1 MEYNKSIDTT
11 DFVYNTKTNGD
22 PGRSGVTADFIK
34 TISKNNTVSASS
46 PVTADWLKKNRKS
59 INDFVVNVDRNTIS
73 DFRKSLTD
81 AESWQTQDKMDDT
94 IRKTEVLYKS
104 GLLDIGEK
112 EYNEIINGLKNNKEI
127 FGQFSEETYNMLKDM
142 GGYLTYNEVQDSIL
156 RIKQSMSLSDDENHK
171 RMLRKRLNFLEN
183 YQENVGF
190 TDSGYYDEQI
200 RQIKA
205 KKQKLLDEQ
214 NVLALLKHTSPEY
227 YKRHG
232 EITDELGEVTSKLE
246 ELEAQRYTAKMQ
258 ESVEENKKYFP
269 RVETFFGLG
278 EDDPL
283 EKRLQAAYEL
293 KEMDKY
299 MSRPDFQTVLADI
312 GKVKEANA
320 AGFYNDNAKGSD
332 GFWDLN
338 YLYVNRYMPEEL
350 QTAYKALQ
358 NFDEETLDMLFDSAH
373 DAFSRLAT
381 SNMLQAERDVYNYIH
396 ATEGQEAA
404 TAFLDKYVKPRITG
418 EIADEVREEAETL
431 AKESPVAAWTLSVG
445 NKALLEPIEG
455 MTNLAHMAIDPE
467 GYNENWV
474 AHEQTFI
481 QTNTIRQTQ
490 SEALGNIGGM
500 IYNVGT
506 GVVDLGLELATSKI
520 TSTYLGA
527 LGAVDKIG
535 SLKSTANKATKGGQ
549 FYYTDKAAYDRIT
562 GWVKQTISS
571 SKIAGETLSDAR
583 ARGLS
588 GTQAIG
594 EALSMA
600 AIEWATEHIG
610 IDNLLKADAS
620 VIRTMISEGME
631 EGLSAIADP
640 IVDAWIAGD
649 KSKWKISVR
658 NYINEG
664 KNYNDAVSLAF
675 RDVVGDVVYEAGLG
689 ALTGGVFKGSM
700 KLVGNLFGNSQIP
713 KSAVWI
719 RTDTEKTKANASA
732 SIRKWGSITMKRNDV
747 GDIYIDSKKQLSA
760 VEASLTGQE
769 AAAVASI
776 RKVVRN
782 GKVVNEHTEQG
793 KALYRI
799 AGAAEGD
806 VVLYTPM
813 RMVGDDRGA
822 LHSVAVR
829 LSQAGAIGKYE
840 VSGVILDG
848 DVLLNLEWSVKSPLV
863 MENESLYTGNT
874 ETDGTR
880 YSLNGAVDNVDY
892 DALEKY
898 DSRTYANSGWVTVNR
913 VLTGKELKKI
923 NSQFADAVANGFQY
937 PKTSSGEIIITVGDA
952 DGDANKLVYIS
963 GTLENPIISKIV
975 QINPSDTSDISA
987 IRQNIIDME
996 VEGYVNIWDIVA
1008 SVFGEEV
1015 FRIQSSDD
1023 FRSYRE
1029 LKGARQDRQSN
1040 DFINRDHQQRNTGGR
1055 SGTENPAGDRGTVTD
1070 TGITED
1076 SLASN
1081 DGPGTELYTKNE
1093 ENPQQTEAQHMG
1105 SNGVR
1110 MQSVPTHDIKQENGA
1125 SQNFQSAQQEDFS
1138 GEETTSINLEDKT
1151 DYPYNMQTVIQE
1163 YIDSTNEDVLQYA
1176 EQCRE
1181 DKSTE
1186 NRRVPIGTVSNRQAE
1201 DMANLLGVDFSGF
1214 ENTLDKSAL
1223 NHIEKRHGINGTA
1236 DSSMSDLRDVARA
1249 GYILS
1254 DYDSV
1259 EITRSADGNEKYSK
1273 QFRDKNND
1281 PAPLLKFTKKINGTY
1296 YAVVA
1301 CPDSKWK
1308 KIWLVSAYITK
1319 NSSPVTQEVDVTS
1332 PNLNVQNG
1340 LASPDATTDSIPESS
1355 ENVNSNAVRDRRAEI
1370 GVNPSEMDTIFNS
1383 MGEWQQ
1389 QKVLTTLEKN
1399 TGTHILLDETL
1410 EADGEYDSATKTIRI
1425 NPNRATPV
1433 TVIKHELTHFIEN
1446 SGMLYQD
1453 LMNYAM
1459 KSRAFSEWLE
1469 SKGYTIETIGDMRKE
1484 LADRYAKHGEQLDV
1498 RPGASADQEILANFV
1513 AEKLFTDLDALCAL
1527 KSQKPRLFN
1536 RFRAWLSRRLRG
1548 YKGTPVEK
1556 ELRRMEQMFSQA
1568 VERAQGV
1575 SVDGQKKYSVQKDS
1589 LGNDV
1594 VVVDTDQG
1602 IFVGA
1607 DPSEYSRIVRTYFN
1621 EHFKG
1626 VTLPLGNGSDA
1637 VSMSKKL
1644 PGEYAYPHTVLGKD
1658 TPEYRVKMKAITELD
1673 NLLLTAKNYYHAK
1686 DTKGNPE
1693 ATLGWD
1699 YYDVEFL
1706 CDGMQVTG
1714 LINIANS
1721 EKGRVFYDITKIK
1734 VAPAIS
1740 EKYVTLLAHSPSA
1753 SQEATDTF
1761 RIAQNSQGVNTKYT
1775 QNGTK
1780 KFIAPDTTTETPG
1793 DQLTDAELLEQL
1805 RKRGLSAA
1813 QNPLQIAQLKPDDAD
1828 TTPALRGNGNV
1839 NTKGDG
1845 ESAFADSV
1853 QGASIF
1859 SDELKQ
1865 LAAEDTNITRYDAI
1879 TNKETMVAAN
1889 KRINEGGKSF
1899 VEKLQNKGAEFYTSD
1914 DIAASIIL
1922 ISRYEKIGD
1931 HQSALFMLEKIRE
1944 AGTIAGQTVQTLSL
1958 LSRLTPEGMLAYA
1971 QKELS
1976 QAYKAMV
1983 EGKTSKWIR
1992 DNADRF
1998 QLTDEDAEFILQRTW
2013 QAAQLPKGRDKN
2025 IRLAEI
2031 AERIRSKIP
2040 QEKGQAFKAWQRT
2053 AMLLNPKTQLR
2064 NIIGNATMAPVF
2076 VASDTVGSG
2085 IDALLSKATGVRTT
2099 ARFQWSSVKGM
2110 TKGFFESYD
2119 DFLRHIS
2126 TRDINAD
2133 RFDIKAQS
2141 SKNFNE
2147 HHKGFASGAR
2157 NNISKALNAL
2167 DRFNSFLLEAGDR
2180 SFYEMWFI
2188 NSLNGQMKTNKVT
2201 EPTAE
2206 MIEIATQDALQRTW
2220 QDDNSM
2226 TRSVSRLKHG
2236 LNDLFSIHGYGLGDV
2251 FIKFTKTPANLTK
2264 AMIDFSPVGLLKAIS
2279 ADAIRFTAAVK
2290 EGRVTP
2296 QMQRTFVKNLSNGIT
2311 GTLMTALFAALAS
2324 AGLVT
2329 GEQDEDKDVSAFERA
2344 VFGKQPYSFKIGNV
2358 SFSYDW
2364 AQPAAAHLAAMANF
2378 LQDKRNAELTG
2389 EEKIWYQSVLD
2400 AFKTGGKVL
2409 YNQSFMQS
2417 LQNLFADD
2425 DFITNALNG
2434 ILSDASASVPQTLS
2448 QAASSLDPT
2457 VRTTYETGD
2466 DVQTAINKVLYK
2478 IPGARETL
2486 APSVDVLGNERK
2498 QIENPVGRT
2507 LSSFLSPANISSGYD
2522 SVAGDEM
2529 YRLYQATGEAS
2540 AIAPVA
2546 PNYVNSKKGTYTLTS
2561 KEKAEYQK
2569 ITGQMSSKA
2578 VESLVN
2584 SKFYQE
2590 LADEMKVKL
2599 LSSIYSYSK
2608 QVANN
2613 KVLGLPIS
2621 ESYEKAHKAI
2631 SAGVPVEM
2639 YYLLKNTASSDGN
2652 DSVSQ
2657 KEAKAALDAS
2667 GLSRE
2672 QKRIMWQS
2680 FNDSWKYNPYGSSGY
2695 KYY

>member
-34 TISKNNTVSASS
+34 TISKNNTVSESS
-46 PVTADWLKKNRKS
+46 PVTVDWLKKNRKS

-205 KKQKLLDEQ
+205 KKQNLLDEQ

-232 EITDELGEVTSKLE
+232 EITDELGEVDSKLE
-246 ELEAQRYTAKMQ
+246 ELEAQRYTAKIQ
-258 ESVEENKKYFP
+258 ESVEENKKYFS

-278 EDDPL
+278 EDDPV

-350 QTAYKALQ
+350 QTSYKALQ

-571 SKIAGETLSDAR
+571 SKIAGYTLSDAR

-848 DVLLNLEWSVKSPLV
+848 DVLLNLELSVKSPLV

-1015 FRIQSSDD
+1015 CRIQSSED

-1055 SGTENPAGDRGTVTD
+1055 SGAENPAGDRGTVTD

-1081 DGPGTELYTKNE
+1081 DGPGTELYTQNE
-1093 ENPQQTEAQHMG
+1093 ENPQQTAAQHMG

-1125 SQNFQSAQQEDFS
+1125 SQNFQ
-1138 GEETTSINLEDKT
+1138 
-1151 DYPYNMQTVIQE
+1151 
-1163 YIDSTNEDVLQYA
+1163 
-1176 EQCRE
+1176 
-1181 DKSTE
+1181 
-1186 NRRVPIGTVSNRQAE
+1186 
-1201 DMANLLGVDFSGF
+1201 
-1214 ENTLDKSAL
+1214 
-1223 NHIEKRHGINGTA
+1223 
-1236 DSSMSDLRDVARA
+1236 
-1249 GYILS
+1249 
-1254 DYDSV
+1254 
-1259 EITRSADGNEKYSK
+1259 
-1273 QFRDKNND
+1273 
-1281 PAPLLKFTKKINGTY
+1281 
-1296 YAVVA
+1296 
-1301 CPDSKWK
+1301 
-1308 KIWLVSAYITK
+1308 
-1319 NSSPVTQEVDVTS
+1319 
-1332 PNLNVQNG
+1332 
-1340 LASPDATTDSIPESS
+1340 
-1355 ENVNSNAVRDRRAEI
+1355 SNAVRDRRAEI

-1453 LMNYAM
+1453 FMNYAM

-1513 AEKLFTDLDALCAL
+1513 AEKLFMDLDSLLEL
-1527 KSQKPRLFN
+1527 KARKPKLFN
-1536 RFRAWLSRRLRG
+1536 RFRAWLSRMIRG
-1548 YKGTPVEK
+1548 YEGTPVEK
-1556 ELRRMEQMFSQA
+1556 ELRHMEKMFKQA
-1568 VERAQGV
+1568 VEYVQGQESVGETKHSFAGYEEDGKGKYRSNFPKGTPKLAKSKKILQYIQNVWSKKPIRLKINENGIERYIYAQFDPTYVEPRFGYTDA
-1575 SVDGQKKYSVQKDS
+1575 SKLMG
-1589 LGNDV
+1589 GNRHG
-1594 VVVDTDQG
+1594 T
-1602 IFVGA
+1602 A
-1607 DPSEYSRIVRTYFN
+1607 SEQR
-1621 EHFKG
+1621 
-1626 VTLPLGNGSDA
+1626 VTLDLADDYYQIASEATYNY
-1637 VSMSKKL
+1637 SKD
-1644 PGEYAYPHTVLGKD
+1644 ETGKD
-1658 TPEYRVKMKAITELD
+1658 TQTHQDVIRWHYFINDIYFAEYGSEIYKPYRVTINVKEKTNGHYVYSFSAEKIEQAAPQTLHAAVKGGEPPTVND
-1673 NLLLTAKNYYHAK
+1673 LLY
-1686 DTKGNPE
+1686 DT
-1693 ATLGWD
+1693 T
-1699 YYDVEFL
+1699 V
-1706 CDGMQVTG
+1706 
-1714 LINIANS
+1714 
-1721 EKGRVFYDITKIK
+1721 
-1734 VAPAIS
+1734 
-1740 EKYVTLLAHSPSA
+1740 
-1753 SQEATDTF
+1753 SQNNT
-1761 RIAQNSQGVNTKYT
+1761 GVNTKYM
-1775 QNGTK
+1775 QKSENNSQK

-1828 TTPALRGNGNV
+1828 TTPALRGIGNV

-1853 QGASIF
+1853 QQASIF

-1899 VEKLQNKGAEFYTSD
+1899 VEKLQKKGAAFYTSD
-1914 DIAASIIL
+1914 DIATSIIL

-1983 EGKTSKWIR
+1983 EGQTSKWIR

-1998 QLTDEDAEFILQRTW
+1998 QLTDEDAEFILKRTW

-2064 NIIGNATMAPVF
+2064 NIIGNATMAPAF

-2110 TKGFFESYD
+2110 AKGFFESYD

-2147 HHKGFASGAR
+2147 HHKGFAAGAR
-2157 NNISKALNAL
+2157 NNISKAMNAL

-2296 QMQRTFVKNLSNGIT
+2296 QMQRKFVKNLSNGIT

-2344 VFGKQPYSFKIGNV
+2344 VFGKQPYSFKIGNE

-2546 PNYVNSKKGTYTLTS
+2546 PNYVNSKKGKYTLTS